1 LLDLLQVEIIEQL
14 LEQREGHRVREDD
27 AEVFEVLV

>member
-1 LLDLLQVEIIEQL
+1 LLDLLQVEIIEHL
-14 LEQREGHRVREDD
+14 LEQQEGRRVREDD